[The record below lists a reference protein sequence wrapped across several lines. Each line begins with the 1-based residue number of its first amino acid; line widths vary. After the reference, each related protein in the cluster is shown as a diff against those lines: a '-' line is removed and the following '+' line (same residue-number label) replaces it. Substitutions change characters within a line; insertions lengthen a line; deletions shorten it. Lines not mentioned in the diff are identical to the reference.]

1 MFQLIPTPKTRMLK
15 FPSTPNSLCAST
27 PFSCQLPVCFNSRVT
42 VCFNSR
48 VTVCFNSRVTVCFNS
63 RVTVCF
69 RMNGF
74 ILSVSYS
81 VSVLSL
87 ICISFGRY
95 LRVCR
100 RPTFRAFQAA
110 RRCCQVCAAL
120 WVVGTLLS
128 LPLLFDKLLPPYG
141 YDPGSHLCNARADR
155 TGPGYGSIAMISML
169 VTPVLVIGYFN
180 AAIFRRWH
188 GSRRKFQKRKHSRK
202 GCKSTW
208 KSFVTMSLEDLPREE
223 GGTGAAKE
231 TSLGRHNTWSGEF
244 PSDRTS
250 STVCVTASDCDE
262 KSQGIPERDPVSFR
276 DTQLSKYRASTAL
289 MLCDAGPVVTKETEV
304 NSTVDESVSVTT
316 NDEGFANEVKA
327 FSLKA
332 NSARRP
338 NSCYMTINLDDLQV
352 KSGKQR
358 AIATITSCSSRRY
371 AASMRQLK
379 KVRDGSVKTSIKASR
394 SPLSPIL
401 SLLATSLLDT
411 HDETSEVCTDESQN
425 DQNNDVSYSDDDVDS
440 SDTDSKSRSAPYG
453 DMCTEEMSMGTE
465 DADGLTDSLTKSS
478 YPTLVLAGNY
488 TRQSRRKRK
497 TSRKRAVASDA
508 TLVRSLLVI
517 TVSLL
522 LFYTPFV
529 VTLILTFFYGHS
541 LPPALPATAT
551 LLLFVSCS
559 VNWLIYGIM
568 NTAFRKDCVASL
580 RTLRCSSCRLGRPRA
595 MSCASS
601 LGPVTHC

>member
-1 MFQLIPTPKTRMLK
+1 MLK

-27 PFSCQLPVCFNSRVT
+27 PFSCQLHVCFNSRVT

-95 LRVCR
+95 LRVCH
-100 RPTFRAFQAA
+100 RPTFRAFQTV
-110 RRCCQVCAAL
+110 RRCRQVCAAL

-155 TGPGYGSIAMISML
+155 TGPGYGSIGMISVL

-188 GSRRKFQKRKHSRK
+188 GSRRKFQKKKHSRK

-208 KSFVTMSLEDLPREE
+208 KSFVSMSLMDLPGEE

-231 TSLGRHNTWSGEF
+231 TSVGRHNTWSGEF

-262 KSQGIPERDPVSFR
+262 KSQGIPERDPVPFC
-276 DTQLSKYRASTAL
+276 DTKLSKYRASTAL

-327 FSLKA
+327 SSLKV

-338 NSCYMTINLDDLQV
+338 NSCCMTINVDDLQV

-358 AIATITSCSSRRY
+358 AIATVTTGSSRRY
-371 AASMRQLK
+371 AASMRQLN

-411 HDETSEVCTDESQN
+411 HNETSEVSTDESQN
-425 DQNNDVSYSDDDVDS
+425 DLNNDVSCFDDDVDS

-453 DMCTEEMSMGTE
+453 DMCTEEMTRGIE
-465 DADGLTDSLTKSS
+465 DADGLTDSPTESP

-488 TRQSRRKRK
+488 TRQTRRKRK
-497 TSRKRAVASDA
+497 MSRKRAVASDA

-517 TVSLL
+517 TVGLL
-522 LFYTPFV
+522 VFYTPFV
-529 VTLILTFFYGHS
+529 VTLILTFFYGRS

-551 LLLFVSCS
+551 LLLFVNCS

-580 RTLRCSSCRLGRPRA
+580 RTLWCSSCCFGRPRA
-595 MSCASS
+595 TSCASS